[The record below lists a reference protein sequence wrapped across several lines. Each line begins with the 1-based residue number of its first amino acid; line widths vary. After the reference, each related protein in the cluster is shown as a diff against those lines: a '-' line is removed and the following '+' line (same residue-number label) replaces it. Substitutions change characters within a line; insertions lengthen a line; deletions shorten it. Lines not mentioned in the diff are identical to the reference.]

1 VTMIDDC
8 SAAYE
13 TKLHLGTLENIRRH
27 FGLVASSQEIIDAW
41 RDLPTTQAPGL

>member
-27 FGLVASSQEIIDAW
+27 FGLVASSNEIIETW
-41 RDLPTTQAPGL
+41 GGLEKRKAAGL